1 MKSDRVPPVSDCPW
15 FWVFLFSAFALI
27 LVAIFGGKYRDRQ
40 TLMDRRYQ
48 ARDRVM
54 NDEPVA
60 DQLDNQ
66 ILGEIHAPRRR
77 FVTPDKP
84 LIPIW
89 PLVVLLLSALAVAGY
104 KLRQQRDMYRSI
116 GDWILTR

>member
-1 MKSDRVPPVSDCPW
+1 MKAERVPPITDSPW
-15 FWVFLFSAFALI
+15 FWVFLFSAFALV

-40 TLMDRRYQ
+40 ALMDRRYQ

-60 DQLDNQ
+60 DQLENQ
-66 ILGEIHAPRRR
+66 IQGHAEVTRRP

-89 PLVVLLLSALAVAGY
+89 PLVVFLLSALAIAGY
-104 KLRQQRDMYRSI
+104 KLRQQRDRYRSI
-116 GDWILTR
+116 GVGY